1 MVIGLGAALLA
12 ALLFG
17 AAAVAQAIAARQH
30 GLFSFMMAGVGLV
43 YVVGWLL
50 HLVAIAHLPLYVA
63 QVGIAVSL
71 VVTALLAATL
81 VGEPLE
87 PRHWL
92 AIVAVVGGLA
102 MLVVAAGD
110 VGDHEFDTSRTLALY
125 VGFAVTLALG
135 LLAREWH
142 GTHGGVLL
150 AVLAGISYGGSPVAT
165 RSLVDPTWNPETVL
179 PALTIGLYGLLGF
192 WLYSVALAR
201 TSVTAATAPLVLLET
216 VVPAVVGLTLFG
228 DQVRDGW
235 WPFAVAGFALS
246 ILGSLVLS
254 GADALLE
261 QVAQPDPG
269 PVTEHQPG
277 PSLSG

>member
-17 AAAVAQAIAARQH
+17 VAAVAQAVAARQH
-30 GLFSFMMAGVGLV
+30 GLFSYRMLGVALI

-50 HLVAIAHLPLYVA
+50 HLVAIAQLPLYVA

-71 VVTALLAATL
+71 VVTALLAATV

-87 PRHWL
+87 PRHWM
-92 AIVAVVGGLA
+92 AIVGVVGGLA
-102 MLVVAAGD
+102 MLVVASGD
-110 VGDHEFDTSRTLALY
+110 VGDHEFDTDRTLALY
-125 VGFAVTLALG
+125 VGFAVTLVLG
-135 LLAREWH
+135 ILARRWRSARS
-142 GTHGGVLL
+142 GVLL
-150 AVLAGISYGGSPVAT
+150 AVLGGIAYGGSPVAT
-165 RSLVDPTWNPETVL
+165 RSLVDPAWNAETVL
-179 PALTIGLYGLLGF
+179 PALTIGLFGLLGF

-228 DQVRDGW
+228 DRVRDGW
-235 WPFAVAGFALS
+235 WPFAAVGFVLS

-254 GADALLE
+254 GAEARLE

-269 PVTEHQPG
+269 AVTERQPG
-277 PSLSG
+277 